1 MQNNT
6 KDGNNNERNLS
17 EVFKELQQARNST
30 SNTVNNNIN
39 KPTKNNPKK
48 KKNNYQKIKPVK
60 TPKQKKP
67 KKEHFVKI
75 KNKFK
80 ILRSNKKK
88 FKQFVIVTSIYFIAI
103 IGLIVGIII
112 YIVNSNKLE
121 NPYGEFA
128 KYEKNS
134 TPFNISQILLTNTE
148 TIKTKE
154 NTFRDKEIP
163 YSTKFIENNALP
175 KDEKNVIQQ
184 GVPGLERVYIVRTYE
199 GEDLIDE
206 STSSI
211 NILKAPV
218 EEIIE
223 VGTSDFLV
231 NYNVHIGD
239 TMYIIA
245 TTSLMDSMSNG
256 SEICKI
262 TRYMDVT
269 LLEVIGEWCKISF
282 DGQEGYVLASS
293 LTSESATPDI
303 VSQNKVQRIVSRLNF
318 NMQLNV
324 KSGLSLSD
332 YKRILSGE
340 SKDKY
345 KIIKD
350 NAEAFY
356 NAEQKYNVNGLLLIA
371 MAIHESGWGTSA
383 IAQDKKNLFGY
394 GAYDNDAYNSAY
406 TYDTYAESI
415 DFVAKMLAKTYL
427 NPKGTS
433 IADGETAT
441 GTFYTSPTLTGINN
455 KYSTDPNWCTK
466 VFSYMTYFY
475 DKL

>member
-6 KDGNNNERNLS
+6 KDSNNERNLS
-17 EVFKELQQARNST
+17 EVFKELQESRNST
-30 SNTVNNNIN
+30 SNTGNIN
-39 KPTKNNPKK
+39 KKKSTKNITKK

-60 TPKQKKP
+60 TPRPKKP
-67 KKEHFVKI
+67 KKDHFSKI

-88 FKQFVIVTSIYFIAI
+88 FKQFVIVTSIYFIVI
-103 IGLIVGIII
+103 IGLIVSIII
-112 YIVNSNKLE
+112 YIINSNKIE

-163 YSTKFIENNALP
+163 YSTKFIENSALP

-184 GVPGLERVYIVRTYE
+184 GVPGLERVNIVRTYE

-211 NILKAPV
+211 NILRAPV

-256 SEICKI
+256 SDICKI

-269 LLEVIGEWCKISF
+269 LLEVIGEWCNISF
-282 DGQEGYVLASS
+282 DGQEGYVLS
-293 LTSESATPDI
+293 
-303 VSQNKVQRIVSRLNF
+303 
-318 NMQLNV
+318 
-324 KSGLSLSD
+324 
-332 YKRILSGE
+332 
-340 SKDKY
+340 
-345 KIIKD
+345 
-350 NAEAFY
+350 
-356 NAEQKYNVNGLLLIA
+356 
-371 MAIHESGWGTSA
+371 
-383 IAQDKKNLFGY
+383 
-394 GAYDNDAYNSAY
+394 
-406 TYDTYAESI
+406 
-415 DFVAKMLAKTYL
+415 
-427 NPKGTS
+427 
-433 IADGETAT
+433 
-441 GTFYTSPTLTGINN
+441 
-455 KYSTDPNWCTK
+455 
-466 VFSYMTYFY
+466 
-475 DKL
+475 